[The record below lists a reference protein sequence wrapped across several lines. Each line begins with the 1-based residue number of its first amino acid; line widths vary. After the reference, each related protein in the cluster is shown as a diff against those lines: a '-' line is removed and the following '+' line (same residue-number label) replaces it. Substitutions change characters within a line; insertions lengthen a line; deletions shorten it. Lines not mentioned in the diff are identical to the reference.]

1 LVATITL
8 QPVPQKRQ
16 GAFDHVNRVFSDS
29 VTMFAAAAG
38 KLMPATL
45 AATPAAWAL
54 MYCRRLIFML
64 ASSFWIGWVFDLVKD
79 QSHGQDSL
87 ELVNRINACEHLVLA
102 DALEGYYELS
112 PGAGAVDLGTVE
124 SADGGLDGRDAFRAC
139 LHHQAGNMHLSVHGV
154 VSLD

>member
-1 LVATITL
+1 MSPWVATTRPDLVATITL

-29 VTMFAAAAG
+29 VTIFAAVAG

-54 MYCRRLIFML
+54 MYCRRLIFMH
-64 ASSFWIGWVFDLVKD
+64 LVKD